1 MSKSNDALLLNL
13 QIDKHVHSTTIPVD
27 QQSNSVENK
36 ENSNM
41 EKRDPSDSGEDEYFK
56 WASLNRRPME
66 SLFGRKRLAKIIAS
80 RSSLGRVNDEMGLSE
95 LVD

>member
-13 QIDKHVHSTTIPVD
+13 QIDKHVHSITASVD

-41 EKRDPSDSGEDEYFK
+41 EKRDSVDSGEDEYFK

-66 SLFGRKRLAKIIAS
+66 SLFGRKRSAKTIATRPD
-80 RSSLGRVNDEMGLSE
+80 RSRVNHGMWRSGL
-95 LVD
+95 VG

>member
-1 MSKSNDALLLNL
+1 MSKRNDALLLDL
-13 QIDKHVHSTTIPVD
+13 QIDKHVHVTTTPVD

-41 EKRDPSDSGEDEYFK
+41 EKRDSLDSGEDEYFK

-66 SLFGRKRLAKIIAS
+66 SLFGRKRLAKSIETRPS
-80 RSSLGRVNDEMGLSE
+80 RSRVNFGIWRSGL
-95 LVD
+95 VG